1 MYTLSGKGIVN
12 AGAAKLECTAGFITI
27 IPPGTPQDYYTP
39 EDQIWEKLW
48 AHFIPRV
55 SWLDWLPVENATGH
69 ICNFRIKDPAIQ
81 ALIES
86 GFSRLL
92 RYNRDSLLLHREE
105 LILNA
110 LEEIILLL
118 SGQLTD
124 QKKLDPRIKEVLTI
138 LSQQYAE
145 EHQIEQLAQQVCL
158 SPSRMSHLFKEQ
170 VGDSIIETL
179 TKFRLKQ
186 AEKLLLYTTRL
197 ITDIAMDVG
206 FNSPDYFTRQFALYY
221 GLNPS
226 DFRKPDKREA
236 VLHT

>member
-1 MYTLSGKGIVN
+1 MYTLAGQGIVH
-12 AGAAKLECTAGFITI
+12 AGTEILECTAGFITI
-27 IPPGTPQDYYTP
+27 VPPGTPQDYYTP
-39 EDQIWEKLW
+39 EGQIWEKQW

-55 SWLDWLPVENATGH
+55 SWIDWLPVENASGP
-69 ICNFRIKDPAIQ
+69 ICNFYIKDPVNQ
-81 ALIES
+81 TLIES
-86 GFSRLL
+86 GFNRLL
-92 RYNRDSLLLHREE
+92 RYSRDNLLRHREE

-118 SGQLTD
+118 SGQLND

-138 LSQQYAE
+138 LSQHYDE

-179 TKFRLKQ
+179 TKLRLKQ
-186 AEKLLLYTTRL
+186 AEKLLLYTSRR
-197 ITDIAMDVG
+197 ITEIAMDVG

-226 DFRKPDKREA
+226 EFRKQDKRETA
-236 VLHT
+236 R